1 MDQSGL
7 NLDWLV
13 ALAGSPVSLG
23 LLVFGL
29 VATIKRDFERRKPP
43 ITWNPWLW
51 RGIAAVVGMALSLT
65 IYAVT
70 GKATLGQPGWIG
82 AALFGFFAAVV
93 SVAGRDGLKT
103 VLGYFGGGGVA
114 IQDAQQVNIQQ
125 PGPPAD
131 TSLPDSP
138 DAAPID
144 PRATVIIERP
154 PSGLE
159 AIP

>member
-82 AALFGFFAAVV
+82 AALFSFFAAVV

-103 VLGYFGGGGVA
+103 VLGYFGGGVA

-125 PGPPAD
+125 PGPPAEIP
-131 TSLPDSP
+131 LPDSL
-138 DAAPID
+138 DTATID
-144 PRATVIIERP
+144 PRATIIIERP
-154 PSGLE
+154 TSGLE
-159 AIP
+159 VIP